1 MATSTTT
8 TKTTPPISLPQAPR
22 KPKPWHAHV
31 TLDLLADI
39 ANRSILHPF
48 IACLIPLCLR
58 AVGTPATWLRF
69 QVACAYAIALTLHAL
84 FLHWGRRVAFGAAR
98 RVDLADEVVVVTGG
112 ARGLGLLVAE
122 VYGMRGASVAVLDVV
137 PGVEE
142 ELETKGIAYYRCDVG
157 ERKEVEE
164 AYGRIEEDLGTP
176 TILINN
182 AGVVNG
188 KPLLELSAADLERNF
203 RINLLAHFNTIQTFL
218 PGMLDAQNGGTIVT
232 VSSVL
237 GKVGAACL
245 SDYTAAK
252 AGLIAMHTSLQAELK
267 QSKKPGAKNIRTIL
281 VAPGQLRT
289 RLFGELKTP
298 SSFLAPIVEP
308 VQVAQAIIRT
318 VDAGEGGDI
327 SFPLYARWMEW
338 MTVLPSGLQWII
350 RGLSGVDDAMN
361 NFGVEKN
368 KGA

>member
-69 QVACAYAIALTLHAL
+69 QVA
-84 FLHWGRRVAFGAAR
+84 
-98 RVDLADEVVVVTGG
+98 
-112 ARGLGLLVAE
+112 
-122 VYGMRGASVAVLDVV
+122 
-137 PGVEE
+137 VEE

-289 RLFGELKTP
+289 RLFGELETP

-368 KGA
+368 KDA